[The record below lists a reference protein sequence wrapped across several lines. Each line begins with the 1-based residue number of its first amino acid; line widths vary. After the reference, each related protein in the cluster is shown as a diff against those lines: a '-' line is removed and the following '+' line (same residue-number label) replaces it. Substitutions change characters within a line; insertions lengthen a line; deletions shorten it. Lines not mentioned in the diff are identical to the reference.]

1 MIIMK
6 KDYIVVVCLLT
17 IKIKKHLLQNSK
29 LVLLVAYT
37 LGLHTFYI
45 YKTIFY
51 RLHTFK
57 G

>member
-1 MIIMK
+1 MK